1 MRKVHQ
7 CLYMYM
13 LYTHSIIMSVRLHVS
28 LCVLSVLCYDEMVII
43 KRGFS
48 HCHIKADCLE

>member
-28 LCVLSVLCYDEMVII
+28 LCVFCLSYAMTKWL
-43 KRGFS
+43 
-48 HCHIKADCLE
+48 L